1 MMTVPFKIKVF
12 MADSFM
18 MLVVAFCSFFQ
29 FMALLPLTFYFAIAL
44 AREKDVGFT
53 QRLFERG
60 LSRITHFFSW
70 LLYYTVL
77 NVLFSLCYT
86 LALKNSIYVKDEFRL
101 IFLLTFLA
109 VESIFSFVWALRTLS
124 NSTRTAIVVTA
135 FAVFASFYLSFA
147 SDQLNGILD
156 HDLKRRFALSPLTAI
171 KNTVDTYAFFHTM
184 EFPMTFDNWDTKR
197 FNWSL
202 NAGVNAFIYNFVFYL
217 LVGIVLEL
225 LFNAQEYFGN
235 SCLKRKVSFENT
247 NKGIIVITGLQER
260 RAIFAESNEA
270 VYNFVI

>member
-1 MMTVPFKIKVF
+1 
-12 MADSFM
+12 MADSFL

-44 AREKDVGFT
+44 AREKEVGFT
-53 QRLFERG
+53 QRLFESG

-184 EFPMTFDNWDTKR
+184 KFPMTFDNWDTKR